1 MDRRDLI
8 RKYKETPRPAGIY
21 RVRNTTNGRSVVGA
35 SPDLPGMLNR
45 IRFQLAHGSHPDSD
59 LQHDWRAFGADAFIF
74 EILDQL
80 APSRDP
86 GHDLT
91 EDLQVLLGM
100 WIEKLA
106 EKNKIGGPF

>member
-21 RVRNTTNGRSVVGA
+21 RVRNTINGRSVVGA

-59 LQHDWRAFGADAFIF
+59 LQQDWHAFGADAFIF

-80 APSRDP
+80 APSSDP

-91 EDLQVLLGM
+91 EDLQVLLRM

-106 EKNKIGGPF
+106 EKNKIGGHS